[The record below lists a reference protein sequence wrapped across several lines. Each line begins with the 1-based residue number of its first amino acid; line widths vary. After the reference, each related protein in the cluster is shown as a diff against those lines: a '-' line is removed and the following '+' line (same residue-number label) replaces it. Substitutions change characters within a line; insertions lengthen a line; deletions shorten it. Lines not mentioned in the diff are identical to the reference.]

1 MWYLIQ
7 FFVLFLRIHQVGFSN
22 SSPLLSDDSR
32 FPLYSRISPSSTLSS
47 AAIVLALKRLN
58 WNRVAILAQQGHIFT
73 KVIRINNS
81 LKLKDYFPVSLQ

>member
-32 FPLYSRISPSSTLSS
+32 FPLYSRISPSSTLSN

-73 KVIRINNS
+73 KVIRVNNS
-81 LKLKDYFPVSLQ
+81 LKLKDYFPVILQ

>member
-32 FPLYSRISPSSTLSS
+32 FPLYSRISPSSTLSN

-73 KVIRINNS
+73 KVIRVNNS
-81 LKLKDYFPVSLQ
+81 LKLKDYFPLSLQ

>member
-32 FPLYSRISPSSTLSS
+32 FPLYSRISPSSTLSN

-73 KVIRINNS
+73 KVIRVNNS
-81 LKLKDYFPVSLQ
+81 LKLKDYDPVSLQ

>member
-1 MWYLIQ
+1 MWYLIR

-32 FPLYSRISPSSTLSS
+32 FPFYSRISPSSTLSN

-73 KVIRINNS
+73 KVIRVNNS
-81 LKLKDYFPVSLQ
+81 LKLKDYFPVSQ

>member
-32 FPLYSRISPSSTLSS
+32 FPLYSRISPSSTLSN
-47 AAIVLALKRLN
+47 AAIGLALKRLN
-58 WNRVAILAQQGHIFT
+58 WNRVAILSQQGHIFT
-73 KVIRINNS
+73 KVIRVNNS

>member
-32 FPLYSRISPSSTLSS
+32 FPLYSRISPSSTISN

-73 KVIRINNS
+73 KVIRVNNS

>member
-7 FFVLFLRIHQVGFSN
+7 FFVLFPPIHQVGFSN

-32 FPLYSRISPSSTLSS
+32 FPLYSRISPSSTLSN

-73 KVIRINNS
+73 KVIRVNNS

>member
-1 MWYLIQ
+1 MWYLIR

-32 FPLYSRISPSSTLSS
+32 FPLYSRISPSSTLSN

-73 KVIRINNS
+73 KVIRVNNS

>member
-32 FPLYSRISPSSTLSS
+32 FPLYSRISPSSTLSN

-58 WNRVAILAQQGHIFT
+58 WNRVAILSQQGHIFT
-73 KVIRINNS
+73 KVIRVNNS

>member
-1 MWYLIQ
+1 MWHLIQ
-7 FFVLFLRIHQVGFSN
+7 FFVLLLRIHQVGFSN

-32 FPLYSRISPSSTLSS
+32 FPLYSRISPSSTLSN

-73 KVIRINNS
+73 KVIRVNNS

>member
-7 FFVLFLRIHQVGFSN
+7 FFVLFPRIHQVGFSN

-32 FPLYSRISPSSTLSS
+32 FPFYSRISPSSTLSN

-73 KVIRINNS
+73 KVIRVNNS
-81 LKLKDYFPVSLQ
+81 LKLKNYFPVSLQ

>member
-32 FPLYSRISPSSTLSS
+32 FPLYSRISPSSTLSN

-73 KVIRINNS
+73 KVIPENNS

>member
-32 FPLYSRISPSSTLSS
+32 FPLYSRISPSSTLSN

-58 WNRVAILAQQGHIFT
+58 WNRVAILSQQGHIFT
-73 KVIRINNS
+73 KVIRVNNS
-81 LKLKDYFPVSLQ
+81 LKLKDYFPVILQ

>member
-32 FPLYSRISPSSTLSS
+32 FPLYSRISPSSTLSN

-73 KVIRINNS
+73 KVIPVNNS

>member
-32 FPLYSRISPSSTLSS
+32 FPLYSRISPSSTLSN

-58 WNRVAILAQQGHIFT
+58 WNRVAILAQQGHIFI
-73 KVIRINNS
+73 KVIRVNNS

>member
-32 FPLYSRISPSSTLSS
+32 FPLYSRISPSSTLSN

-73 KVIRINNS
+73 KVIRVNNS
-81 LKLKDYFPVSLQ
+81 LKLKNYFPVSLQ

>member
-32 FPLYSRISPSSTLSS
+32 FPLYSRISPSSTLSN

-73 KVIRINNS
+73 KVIRVNNS
-81 LKLKDYFPVSLQ
+81 LKLKDYFPVSQ

>member
-7 FFVLFLRIHQVGFSN
+7 FFVRFLRIHQVGFSN

-32 FPLYSRISPSSTLSS
+32 FPLYSRISPSSTLSN

-73 KVIRINNS
+73 KVIRVNNS

>member
-32 FPLYSRISPSSTLSS
+32 FPLYSRISPSSTLSN

-73 KVIRINNS
+73 KVIRVNNS

>member
-7 FFVLFLRIHQVGFSN
+7 FFVFFLRIHQVGFSN

-32 FPLYSRISPSSTLSS
+32 FPLYSRISPSSTLSN

-73 KVIRINNS
+73 KVIRVNNS